1 LLFVNPYSGT
11 KKGLVFAE
19 HAKTFLIAQK
29 INFKEIISDYVGHF
43 SEVILKTDLVNF
55 DLLVI
60 IGGDGTMSEIVNS
73 IFQKT
78 DSQHPP
84 LLLLPAGGGNA
95 LNHDLESLDFAKTLQ
110 KIKKPNFQKID
121 IIKLSS
127 EAKIYYSF
135 NIVGWGLVSEIT
147 KSSEKLRFLG
157 GLRYFLAAIIH
168 IFKNPKHKAKI
179 FIDNKE
185 YSGNFCF
192 AFFSNTKFTGKSMK
206 MSPLASLTDGKIDM
220 VLVHHQPFWK
230 LLSIFPKIFDG
241 SHINA
246 KEVIYIQ
253 SDKAKLESEVSQLV
267 VDGESIF
274 TSPFKVE
281 IIPQALKIII

>member
-1 LLFVNPYSGT
+1 M
-11 KKGLVFAE
+11 VFSKE
-19 HAKTFLIAQK
+19 AKSFFHNHK
-29 INFKEIISDYVGHF
+29 IEFTEIVSEYIGHF
-43 SEVILKTDLVNF
+43 SNVILQTNLSNF

-78 DSQHPP
+78 DNQHPP

-95 LNHDLESLDFAKTLQ
+95 LNHDLESLDFTKTLL
-110 KIKKPNFQKID
+110 KIKEPNFQKID

-135 NIVGWGLVSEIT
+135 NIVGWGLVAEIT

-179 FIDNKE
+179 FIDNVE

-220 VLVHHQPFWK
+220 VLVRHQPFWK

-246 KEVIYIQ
+246 KELIYIQ
-253 SDKAKLESEVSQLV
+253 SDKAKLESEGSQLV

-274 TSPFKVE
+274 TSPFEVE